1 MAPRLTIRSP
11 FYSVPQENIDLI
23 MSNMSNYYDL
33 RNLKKTSK
41 IFSNTHVFPK
51 LAELKDNKLT
61 MNVSEVK
68 YKSEQMEYFGHQS
81 PPKIRS
87 SFAPEKLNTG
97 METKFVTFTFSAPC
111 KKSVCE
117 LCLEFKFGKKKK
129 NQIKCKIKG
138 SSESII
144 LEDNVDDMY
153 MEQDINTILKFYNRF
168 TKDKT
173 NLLFIVLENKKLD
186 IIITDSKINHRDIF
200 KIL

>member
-1 MAPRLTIRSP
+1 MTSRRLTIQSP

-33 RNLKKTSK
+33 INLKKTSK
-41 IFSNTHVFPK
+41 IFRSTHVFPK
-51 LAELKDNKLT
+51 LAEMKDNKLT

-81 PPKIRS
+81 PPKIIS

-117 LCLEFKFGKKKK
+117 LSLKFQFGKK

-144 LEDNVDDMY
+144 LEDNVEDIY
-153 MEQDINTILKFYNRF
+153 MHEDINRILKFYNRF
-168 TKDKT
+168 SKNKS
-173 NLLFIVLENKKLD
+173 NLFIVLENKKLD
-186 IIITDSKINHRDIF
+186 IIITDLNINHPTLIR
-200 KIL
+200 IL